1 MSDRVLLMEK
11 LYNDKS
17 GLLLSLP
24 FFFSLYNNC
33 ELFTFMNIFPFLPA
47 FTSHFLN
54 FVTGTVDRS
63 IFILAYRFMDLIL
76 AFGFTPS
83 ILLKLEYNNVFSYVS
98 ASTYFILLI
107 LVYSKIFGVLD
118 SAHIHY
124 ISLVMYLSANISCY
138 KNYDKCELCYR

>member
-1 MSDRVLLMEK
+1 
-11 LYNDKS
+11 
-17 GLLLSLP
+17 
-24 FFFSLYNNC
+24 
-33 ELFTFMNIFPFLPA
+33 
-47 FTSHFLN
+47 
-54 FVTGTVDRS
+54 
-63 IFILAYRFMDLIL
+63 MDLIL

-138 KNYDKCELCYR
+138 QNYDKCELCYR

>member
-124 ISLVMYLSANISCY
+124 ISLVMYL
-138 KNYDKCELCYR
+138 KCEYIMLSKLR